1 MKKAKLIACAFLL
14 LFSFLYQ
21 GESFGD
27 YYSSFENEYYGFE
40 LSKETKHD
48 VEYIVDTLI
57 NASNRNNIDIFT
69 ISNETTDLL
78 ETKTVIYTTSSLIQN
93 KLLNENYIREGQCN
107 SILFQTKQIE
117 YSDLS
122 NLTDLT
128 NIYRFNF
135 IVNSGDFNQF
145 QHDIN
150 QAGVD
155 GIFLDVSK
163 TEPIKLKV
171 ILVWGIVIAIY
182 LLFTAY
188 ELSFVRKKVAVEL
201 TFGKNKL
208 NMILENIILD
218 SIFIT
223 AEAVIVY
230 FVLSQIT
237 YVYYLNKISLIM
249 LLVML
254 VFSSI
259 IYLWNFKID
268 VRKAFSGSKSSR
280 VLMSSNYFVRF
291 LSGFFA
297 IVLFSLNFGVIR
309 QGVEKYEQ
317 KDFFEKYKNYVYL
330 QLNSK
335 TELDN
340 QILRYDFYRYNFDNS
355 ILQTNF
361 NMSNATLNDMAQE
374 EIECIYI
381 NRNAV
386 DNLNQNIRK
395 KIIDEKVYFLFP
407 EIISYESASNF
418 VENNLAKNIE
428 WINDNNYNYKFD
440 YETVIYEEELSIVSI
455 DRRDML
461 STSKTIRNPVL
472 IINNIDEKNKMNYT
486 PSSEINITTLNS
498 SNTIMYDA
506 LKIDIE
512 GWLLSKDLLRDE
524 IEISGI
530 NVHSQYIEEWNL
542 IKNSTII
549 NSILCVLVLLFEI
562 YITKTIVRLEYLT
575 NSKELAIK
583 TILGYS
589 KTKKFLKLWVSG
601 VITLIFGTMLSFLL
615 KNSLG
620 IIEQKY
626 IFLSTLLLFVIELF
640 INAFYINKVEKSHI
654 VKLVKGGYL

>member
-27 YYSSFENEYYGFE
+27 YFSSFENEYYGFE

-78 ETKTVIYTTSSLIQN
+78 ETKTVIYTTSSQIQN

-117 YSDLS
+117 YSDFS

-135 IVNSGDFNQF
+135 IVNSGNFNQF

-223 AEAVIVY
+223 AEAVIIY

-361 NMSNATLNDMAQE
+361 NMSNATLNDLVQE

-418 VENNLAKNIE
+418 VENNLAQNIE

-461 STSKTIRNPVL
+461 STSKTVRNPVL

-506 LKIDIE
+506 SKIDIE
-512 GWLLSKDLLRDE
+512 GWLLSKDLLQDE

-601 VITLIFGTMLSFLL
+601 VITLIFGTTLSFLL

-654 VKLVKGGYL
+654 VKLIKGGYL